1 MADIKRNA
9 IGNLIGRVGGALL
22 TLAALP
28 IVIHLIGIESY
39 GVIGFF
45 ASLQAVFGLL
55 DLGLSMTM
63 MREMARTG
71 HDAAQARRTRDLVR
85 TLEIV
90 YCSVG
95 LVIACISVAIAPLLA
110 TKWLNAQTLSTGA
123 LSESIALMGFAL
135 ACQWPIALYDG
146 GLSGLQ
152 RQVIVNVVTLSA
164 TITRTAASIAVLYFL
179 SRSVQAYLLTQGIA
193 FGLQTLVLRHI
204 LWKSVPAAAEAPRF
218 RTAIVRE
225 LWKFAGSV
233 NITTALGLVLTQAD
247 KLILSKIVPL
257 SVFGYYA
264 LANTAASGL
273 YYIIGP
279 LFTAI
284 YPQLAQN
291 AAAGDERRLRELY
304 HRGCQFI
311 AVCVF
316 PTGIVFAFFSRDV
329 LLLWT
334 QDPKVAAG
342 AAAAASLLA
351 CGTVLHAAM
360 HLPYGLQLSY
370 GWTALTMT
378 ANGIFAVLMP
388 VLVYLLAIQFG
399 ITGAAGVWVLINV
412 LYVTLVI
419 PAMHRRLLK
428 GEQAA
433 WYRND
438 LVIPLAAAVAGAVV
452 WRLILP
458 AQASRIVALSIIAAA
473 GATSLTVTALA
484 TPAPRQWLLAR
495 IQR

>member
-9 IGNLIGRVGGALL
+9 IGNLIGRVGGAML

-39 GVIGFF
+39 GIIGFF

-71 HDAAQARRTRDLVR
+71 HDAEQARRTRDLIR

-90 YCSVG
+90 YCSIGV
-95 LVIACISVAIAPLLA
+95 VIACIAVAIAPLLA

-123 LSESIALMGFAL
+123 VRESIALMGFAL

-146 GLSGLQ
+146 GISGLQ
-152 RQVIVNVVTLSA
+152 RQVAVNVVTLSA
-164 TITRTAASIAVLYFL
+164 TILRTLASIAVLYFL

-193 FGLQTLVLRHI
+193 FGLQALVLRHV
-204 LWKSVPAAAEAPRF
+204 LWKSVPPSADRPQF
-218 RTAIVRE
+218 RSEIVGE
-225 LWKFAGSV
+225 LWRFAGAV

-247 KLILSKIVPL
+247 KVILSKVVPL
-257 SVFGYYA
+257 GVFGHYA

-291 AAAGDERRLRELY
+291 AAAGNEQRLRELY

-316 PTGIVFAFFSRDV
+316 PTGIVFAFFSREV

-334 QDPKVAAG
+334 QDAKVAAG

-370 GWTALTMT
+370 GWTALAMT
-378 ANGIFAVLMP
+378 ANAVFAALMP
-388 VLVYLLAIQFG
+388 LLVYILATKYG
-399 ITGAAGVWVLINV
+399 IAGAACVWILINV
-412 LYVTLVI
+412 LYISFVI
-419 PAMHRRLLK
+419 PVMHRRLLK

-438 LVIPLAAAVAGAVV
+438 FIIPLIAAVCGAVV
-452 WRLILP
+452 WWLILP
-458 AQASRIVALSIIAAA
+458 AHPSRVVALSIIAAA
-473 GATSLTVTALA
+473 GATSLIITALA